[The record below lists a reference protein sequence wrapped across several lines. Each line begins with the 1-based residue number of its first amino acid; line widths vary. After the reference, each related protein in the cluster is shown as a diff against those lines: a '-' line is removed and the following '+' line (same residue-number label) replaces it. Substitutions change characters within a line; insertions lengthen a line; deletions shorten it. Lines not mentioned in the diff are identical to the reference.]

1 MRLKLDENLDEH
13 CATLLRQAGHDVTT
27 VPSQKLWARPD
38 REIAEICRTEDRS
51 LITLDLD
58 FANPLIFEPSRYPGI
73 AVLRLP
79 AKANAVHVYLALET
93 LIGGLRT
100 KPLRGS
106 LWVVRTGR
114 IRIFGGETAND

>member
-1 MRLKLDENLDEH
+1 MRLKLDENLDEE
-13 CATLLRQAGHDVTT
+13 CAALLRQAGHDVTT

-38 REIAEICRTEDRS
+38 REIAEICKTEDRS

-79 AKANAVHVYLALET
+79 AKATAAHIYRVLRT
-93 LIGGLRT
+93 LIAGLRG
-100 KPLRGS
+100 KPLRGD
-106 LWVVRTGR
+106 LWVVRVGR
-114 IRIFGGETAND
+114 IRMFGNEKSK

>member
-1 MRLKLDENLDEH
+1 LKLKLDENLDEES
-13 CATLLRQAGHDVTT
+13 ANLLRRAGHDVTT
-27 VPSQKLWARPD
+27 VASQELWARPD

-58 FANPLIFEPSRYPGI
+58 FANPFIFEPSRYPGI

-79 AKANAVHVYLALET
+79 AKATAAHIYRAVQT
-93 LIGGLRT
+93 LIGGLR
-100 KPLRGS
+100 KQEVRGN

-114 IRIFGGETAND
+114 IRIFGEETEND

>member
-1 MRLKLDENLDEH
+1 M
-13 CATLLRQAGHDVTT
+13 TLLPFPA
-27 VPSQKLWARPD
+27 QKLWARPD

-58 FANPLIFEPSRYPGI
+58 FANPLIFQPTRYPGI

-79 AKANAVHVYLALET
+79 AKATAAHIYRAMQT
-93 LIGGLRT
+93 LITGLGS
-100 KPLRGS
+100 KPLRRN

-114 IRIFGGETAND
+114 IRVFGGKERND